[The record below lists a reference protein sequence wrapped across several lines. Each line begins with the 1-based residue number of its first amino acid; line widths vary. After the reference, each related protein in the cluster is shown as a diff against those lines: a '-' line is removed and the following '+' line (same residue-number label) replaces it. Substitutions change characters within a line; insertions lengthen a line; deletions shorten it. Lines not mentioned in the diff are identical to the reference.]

1 VKPFPTVIAGAER
14 SYQFYSDRH
23 GFRHA
28 VGRGAP
34 LMMTAADRVS
44 EAPATA
50 ADVRPV
56 VLEVSGLSK
65 SFGTHTVLRD
75 VSLKVHKGETVCLL
89 GPSGSGKSTLL
100 RCMNWLEEPDGGSV
114 ILNGQ
119 RIGMRRSG
127 SVRMSDRELAATR
140 SRIGM
145 VFQHFALWPHMTVL
159 QNVMEAP
166 LYVLKRDKA
175 KVRAE
180 AEALLAR
187 VGLSEKFDSFP
198 SRLSGGQKQRVAIA
212 RCLAM
217 KPDVILFDE
226 PTSALDPELVGE
238 VLSVMQ
244 DLARDGMTMVV
255 VTHEMSFARDV
266 ASQVVFMDNGQ
277 IVETGHP
284 DQFFTAA
291 QTERALQ
298 FLARYAARGQ

>member
-1 VKPFPTVIAGAER
+1 
-14 SYQFYSDRH
+14 
-23 GFRHA
+23 
-28 VGRGAP
+28 
-34 LMMTAADRVS
+34 MNTAADSIS
-44 EAPATA
+44 EAPATT
-50 ADVRPV
+50 ADDRPV
-56 VLEVSGLSK
+56 VLEVDGLSK
-65 SFGTHTVLRD
+65 NFGDHTVLRD

-114 ILNGQ
+114 VLNGQ

-159 QNVMEAP
+159 GNVMEAP

-175 KVRAE
+175 EVRAE
-180 AEALLAR
+180 AEALLDR
-187 VGLSEKFDSFP
+187 VGLAEKLDSFP

-266 ASQVVFMDNGQ
+266 ASRVIFMDNGQ

-291 QTERALQ
+291 QTDRAVQ
-298 FLARYAARGQ
+298 FLARYAARSQ

>member
-1 VKPFPTVIAGAER
+1 MKTAT
-14 SYQFYSDRH
+14 DRESE
-23 GFRHA
+23 
-28 VGRGAP
+28 P
-34 LMMTAADRVS
+34 PSTAANQ
-44 EAPATA
+44 P
-50 ADVRPV
+50 PV

-65 SFGTHTVLRD
+65 TFGAHTVLRD
-75 VSLKVHKGETVCLL
+75 VSLKVHKGETICLL

-114 ILNGQ
+114 VLNGQ
-119 RIGMRRSG
+119 RVGMRASG

-140 SRIGM
+140 SHIGM

-175 KVRAE
+175 EVRAE

-187 VGLSEKFDSFP
+187 VGLAQKFDSFP

-238 VLSVMQ
+238 VLGVMQ
-244 DLARDGMTMVV
+244 QLARDGMTMVV

-266 ASQVVFMDNGQ
+266 ASRVIFMDNGQ

-284 DQFFTAA
+284 DQFFAAA

-298 FLARYAARGQ
+298 FLSRYAARSQ

>member
-1 VKPFPTVIAGAER
+1 MT
-14 SYQFYSDRH
+14 
-23 GFRHA
+23 
-28 VGRGAP
+28 
-34 LMMTAADRVS
+34 TAADSVS
-44 EAPATA
+44 EAPVTA
-50 ADVRPV
+50 EQRPV

-65 SFGTHTVLRD
+65 NFGAHTVLRD

-114 ILNGQ
+114 VLNGE
-119 RIGMRRSG
+119 RVGVRRNS

-145 VFQHFALWPHMTVL
+145 VFQHFALWPHMSVL

-166 LYVLKRDKA
+166 LYVLKRNRA
-175 KVRAE
+175 EVRAE

-187 VGLSEKFDSFP
+187 VGLAEKFDSFP

-217 KPDVILFDE
+217 KPDIVLFDE
-226 PTSALDPELVGE
+226 PTSSLDPELVGE

-266 ASQVVFMDNGQ
+266 ASRVVFMDNGQ

-284 DQFFTAA
+284 DQFFAAA

-298 FLARYAARGQ
+298 FLARYAAGANKQVNIRS